1 VLADLLSRSTAP
13 GTFWN
18 VNLPHLEPG
27 APDPEVVFCEPSTQP
42 LPVNYRVEGED
53 FYYVGEYAK
62 RDRTP
67 GTDVD
72 VCFSG
77 HIAITQLQL

>member
-1 VLADLLSRSTAP
+1 VLADLLSRP
-13 GTFWN
+13 IEPKTFWN

-27 APDPEVVFCEPSTQP
+27 AADPEVVFCELSTQP
-42 LPVNYRVEGED
+42 LPVNYRVEGD
-53 FYYVGEYAK
+53 NYYYVGQYSQ

-77 HIAITQLQL
+77 HIAVTKLHL